1 MLIYDIEIEKA
12 IEEGKNDGFRIE
24 GVKYCDGWHDHKGM
38 GISCVCAYDYE
49 QDRYRTFFKD
59 NCAEFLAL
67 ALSHDTLIGFNNIG
81 FDNKVLLAQ
90 EWFPMEVNGMA
101 YLWDEKSYDLLR
113 EIWIAAGL
121 GPKFVYPTHAGYGLD
136 AVIKANAEIIG
147 GNFGKTGHGAVA
159 PVDFQSGNYG
169 RLVDY
174 CLSDVW
180 LTKKLFD
187 LVYSGSILI
196 DPKTGKDLILRTPA
210 RLVQVGGLK

>member
-12 IEEGKNDGFRIE
+12 IEGKNDGFRLE
-24 GVKYCDGWHDHKGM
+24 GIKYCDGWHDHKGM
-38 GISCVCAYDYE
+38 GVSCVCAYDYE

-59 NCAEFLAL
+59 NCAEFLAI
-67 ALSHDTLIGFNNIG
+67 ALTHDILIGFNNIG

-90 EWFPMEVNGMA
+90 QWFPMKVNGMP
-101 YLWDEKSYDLLR
+101 YLWDQKSYDILL

-121 GPKFVYPTHAGYGLD
+121 GPKFVYPSHAGYGLD
-136 AVIKANAEIIG
+136 AVIKANAEILG
-147 GNFGKTGHGAVA
+147 ASFGKTGHGAVA
-159 PVDFQSGNYG
+159 PIDFQSGNYG

-187 LVYSGSILI
+187 LIYSGSVLI
-196 DPKTGKDLILRTPA
+196 DPKTGKDMILRKP
-210 RLVQVGGLK
+210 